1 MVCNNRRTGLPGRLP
16 APLSRAAS
24 RGATIARMNAPLDTA
39 IAVDVY
45 RQRRERVLAALRAA
59 GGGIAIVP
67 TAPEVPRNRDTD
79 YPYRFD
85 SYFHYLTGFSE
96 PDAVLVL
103 NAAAPHGAPESIL
116 FCRGKN
122 VDREIWEGFHYGPE
136 AARDAFGFDAAFA
149 VDVIDT
155 EMPRLL
161 ADAGTV
167 HYRFGASAD
176 FDRQLAGWIDAVRAL
191 ARSGVA
197 APDAMLDLTPLLDD
211 MRLVKDEHELA
222 TMMRAAHISALAH
235 RRAMQA
241 CRPGVREYEL
251 EAELLYVFRKHG
263 AQSPAYG
270 SIVAAGANACV
281 LHYPAGNAT
290 AKDGDLILIDA
301 ACELDGYASDITRTF
316 PANGRFS
323 PAQRTLYDIV
333 LAAQQAAIDATRAG
347 VPFEAPH
354 DAAVRV
360 LAQGLLDTGIIPKTR
375 FSNVDDVIAERA
387 YARFYM
393 HRTGHWIGMD
403 VHDCG
408 DYRER
413 LAERDGNGVLPWR
426 TLKAGMTLTI
436 EPGLYV
442 RAADDVPPEYWNIGI
457 RIEDDAIVREHG
469 CELITRGVPV
479 AADEIEAL
487 MRAGA

>member
-1 MVCNNRRTGLPGRLP
+1 
-16 APLSRAAS
+16 
-24 RGATIARMNAPLDTA
+24 MNAPLDTA

-45 RQRRERVLAALRAA
+45 RQRRERVLSALRAA
-59 GGGIAIVP
+59 GGGVAIVP
-67 TAPEVPRNRDTD
+67 TAPEMLRNRDTA
-79 YPYRFD
+79 YPYRHD
-85 SYFHYLTGFSE
+85 SYVYYLTGFTE

-103 NAAAPHGAPESIL
+103 NAAGPQGSPQSIL
-116 FCRGKN
+116 FCRAKN
-122 VDREIWEGFHYGPE
+122 ADRETWEGFHYGPD
-136 AARDAFGFDAAFA
+136 AARDAFGFDAAHA
-149 VDVIDT
+149 VDVVDA

-167 HYRFGASAD
+167 HYRFGASTQ
-176 FDRQLAGWIDAVRAL
+176 FERQLAGWLEAVRAQ
-191 ARSGVA
+191 ARAGVA
-197 APDAMLDLTPLLDD
+197 APDALRDLTPLLDD

-222 TMMRAAHISALAH
+222 IMTRAAHISALAH
-235 RRAMQA
+235 CRAMQA
-241 CRPGVREYEL
+241 CRPGIREYEL
-251 EAELLYVFRKHG
+251 EAELLYTFRKHG
-263 AQSPAYG
+263 AQAPAYG

-281 LHYPAGNAT
+281 LHYPAGNA
-290 AKDGDLILIDA
+290 AARDGDLILIDA

-333 LAAQQAAIDATRAG
+333 LAAQQAAVDATRAG

-360 LAQGLLDTGIIPKTR
+360 LAQGLLDTGIIAKTR
-375 FSNVDDVIAERA
+375 FSSVDDVIAERA

-393 HRTGHWIGMD
+393 HRTGHWLGMD

-413 LAERDGNGVLPWR
+413 LAARDANGALPWR
-426 TLKAGMTLTI
+426 TLAPGMTLTV

-469 CELITRGVPV
+469 CELITRDVPV
-479 AADEIEAL
+479 AAADIEAL
-487 MRAGA
+487 MRAGAAHGG

>member
-1 MVCNNRRTGLPGRLP
+1 V
-16 APLSRAAS
+16 
-24 RGATIARMNAPLDTA
+24 LDT
-39 IAVDVY
+39 
-45 RQRRERVLAALRAA
+45 
-59 GGGIAIVP
+59 
-67 TAPEVPRNRDTD
+67 
-79 YPYRFD
+79 
-85 SYFHYLTGFSE
+85 
-96 PDAVLVL
+96 
-103 NAAAPHGAPESIL
+103 
-116 FCRGKN
+116 
-122 VDREIWEGFHYGPE
+122 EI
-136 AARDAFGFDAAFA
+136 
-149 VDVIDT
+149 
-155 EMPRLL
+155 PRLL

-167 HYRFGASAD
+167 HYRFGASAE
-176 FDRQLAGWIDAVRAL
+176 FDRQLARWLDAVRAQ

-197 APDAMLDLTPLLDD
+197 APDAMRDLTPLLDD

-222 TMMRAAHISALAH
+222 IMTRAAHISALAH

-241 CRPGVREYEL
+241 CKPGIREYEL
-251 EAELLYVFRKHG
+251 EAELLYTFRLHG
-263 AQSPAYG
+263 AQAPAYG

-281 LHYPAGNAT
+281 LHYPAGNAV
-290 AKDGDLILIDA
+290 ARDGDLILIDA

-360 LAQGLLDTGIIPKTR
+360 LAQGLLDTGIIAKTR

-387 YARFYM
+387 YTRFYM
-393 HRTGHWIGMD
+393 HRTGHWLGMD

-413 LAERDGNGVLPWR
+413 HAERDANGALPWR
-426 TLKAGMTLTI
+426 TLKPGMALTV

-442 RAADDVPPEYWNIGI
+442 RAADDVPSEYWNIGI

-469 CELITRGVPV
+469 CELITRDVPV
-479 AADEIEAL
+479 AAADIEAL
-487 MRAGA
+487 MRARA

>member
-1 MVCNNRRTGLPGRLP
+1 
-16 APLSRAAS
+16 
-24 RGATIARMNAPLDTA
+24 MNAPTEPA
-39 IAVDVY
+39 IDVY

-59 GGGIAIVP
+59 GGGVAIFP
-67 TAPEVPRNRDTD
+67 TAPEVLRNRDTG
-79 YPYRFD
+79 YPYRHD
-85 SYFHYLTGFSE
+85 SYFYYLTGFTE

-103 NAAAPHGAPESIL
+103 DASAPPGAPRSIL
-116 FCRGKN
+116 FCRAKN
-122 VDREIWEGFHYGPE
+122 ADREIWEGFHYGPD
-136 AARDAFGFDAAFA
+136 AAREAFGFDAAFT
-149 VDVIDT
+149 VDAIDT

-167 HYRFGASAD
+167 HYRFGASAA
-176 FDRQLAGWIDAVRAL
+176 FERQLVGWLDAVRAQ
-191 ARSGVA
+191 ARTGVA
-197 APDAMLDLTPLLDD
+197 AQDAMLDVGPVLDD
-211 MRLVKDEHELA
+211 MRLVKDAHELA
-222 TMMRAAHISALAH
+222 IMSRAAHISALAH
-235 RRAMQA
+235 RRAMQV
-241 CRPGVREYEL
+241 CRPGMREFEI
-251 EAELLYVFRKHG
+251 EAELLYTFRKHG
-263 AQSPAYG
+263 AQAPAYG

-281 LHYPAGNAT
+281 LHYPAGNAVIQ
-290 AKDGDLILIDA
+290 DGDLILIDA

-323 PAQRTLYDIV
+323 PAQRALYDIV

-347 VPFEAPH
+347 VAFEAPH

-360 LAQGLLDTGIIPKTR
+360 LAQGLLDTGIIPKTA
-375 FSNVDDVIAERA
+375 FSSVDDVIAERA

-413 LAERDGNGVLPWR
+413 LGKRDDQGALPWR
-426 TLKAGMTLTI
+426 TLKPGMTLTI

-457 RIEDDAIVREHG
+457 RIEDDAIVREQG
-469 CELITRGVPV
+469 CELITREVPV
-479 AADEIEAL
+479 AAAEIEAL
-487 MRAGA
+487 MRAGAAPGA